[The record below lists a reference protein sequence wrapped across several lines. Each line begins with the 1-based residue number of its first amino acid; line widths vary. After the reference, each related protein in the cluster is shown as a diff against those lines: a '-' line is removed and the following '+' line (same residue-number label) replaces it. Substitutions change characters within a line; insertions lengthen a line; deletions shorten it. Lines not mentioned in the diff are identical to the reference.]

1 MGLPNPADNAGL
13 GSTTQGA
20 VMSEAIHQSE
30 QLSMSQ
36 VTQETWHHVLE
47 LELEWPESQR
57 ASPETL
63 AKRFAKYPEG
73 FLLAWYQQTAAG
85 LLTFVPVRY
94 SPDDLSEFESWDQV
108 TNSGD
113 LHWPVEN
120 PNALYIISGLVR
132 SGYHDK
138 KIFEFGVSEVAR
150 LAKQSGYGY
159 VLAGA
164 RIPGYRR
171 FLEKNGPIAAHE
183 YAAME
188 HRGRLRDPLLQMYRA
203 LDFNLPNARHIK
215 ADYYPDESS
224 MDHGA
229 LVVRRVAA

>member
-1 MGLPNPADNAGL
+1 
-13 GSTTQGA
+13 
-20 VMSEAIHQSE
+20 MSEAIQLSDH
-30 QLSMSQ
+30 LSMSR
-36 VTQETWHHVLE
+36 VTEETWHHVLE

-63 AKRFAKYPEG
+63 AKRFAKYPDG
-73 FLLAWYQQTAAG
+73 FLLAWHEQTAAG
-85 LLTFVPVRY
+85 LLTFVPVKY
-94 SPDDLSEFESWDQV
+94 SSDDLSGFESWDQV
-108 TNSGD
+108 TNGGD
-113 LHWPVEN
+113 LHWPVEKA
-120 PNALYIISGLVR
+120 NALYIVSGLVR

-138 KIFEFGVSEVAR
+138 HIFEFGVSEVAG
-150 LAKQSGYGY
+150 LAKQLGYDY

-171 FLEKNGPIAAHE
+171 FFEKHGPIAAHE
-183 YAAME
+183 YAALE

-203 LDFNLPNARHIK
+203 LDFNVPNANHIK

-229 LVVRRVAA
+229 LVVHQIAA